1 MQLSS
6 RDNLS
11 TLVRYLLQFS
21 ELLAIDDF
29 VQTPADLAKTEN
41 DEEKNQNRWPAKLA
55 VTIRRKNP

>member
-41 DEEKNQNRWPAKLA
+41 DEEKNQNR
-55 VTIRRKNP
+55 